1 MKNDAN
7 PVSTNLL
14 ARALGGVALGL
25 GAAQLVAPRHVAK
38 VIGLRPSTMCLGT
51 LRLLGLRESMSGL
64 GVLRGRHSS
73 GWLGWR
79 LAGDALDA
87 GLLLGAMR
95 GRRGLFRRRRAG
107 RLGLTLAAVGGVA
120 ALDTVALALQAARKK
135 RGAAF
140 ERPSVSASITIARP
154 ATDLYGFWRNVENLP
169 RFVSFVERVEARDRS
184 LSHWRA
190 RLPHGPTVEWDALVV
205 DDRPGQRITWK
216 LAGKAVR
223 YGLDSGEVTFRPA
236 PGGQGTEVH
245 LSMWSSQLKS
255 PRLLNQWLR
264 KLPGRFWAMQLRR
277 FKQLMELGEIVE
289 SDASQGFGPH
299 PAQPSVS
306 RGETRPASRLG
317 RGQGGN
323 GQGAR
328 AS

>member
-38 VIGLRPSTMCLGT
+38 VIGLRPSAMCLGT

-95 GRRGLFRRRRAG
+95 GRRGLLRRRRAG

-120 ALDTVALALQAARKK
+120 ALDAVALALQAARKK

-169 RFVSFVERVEARDRS
+169 RFVSFVERV
-184 LSHWRA
+184 
-190 RLPHGPTVEWDALVV
+190 
-205 DDRPGQRITWK
+205 
-216 LAGKAVR
+216 
-223 YGLDSGEVTFRPA
+223 
-236 PGGQGTEVH
+236 
-245 LSMWSSQLKS
+245 
-255 PRLLNQWLR
+255 
-264 KLPGRFWAMQLRR
+264 
-277 FKQLMELGEIVE
+277 
-289 SDASQGFGPH
+289 
-299 PAQPSVS
+299 
-306 RGETRPASRLG
+306 
-317 RGQGGN
+317 
-323 GQGAR
+323 
-328 AS
+328 